1 MKTLQ
6 ILGTTALLAGL
17 SLSSGSQAP
26 AERHAVVRAVQGG
39 ARVQGQAGGEEAQSL
54 TVNLPIFEGDTV
66 WTDPG
71 GRLGLLLSDG
81 NTLWMDG
88 STRLDVAT
96 LPQEASG
103 GPRLK
108 VRLWKGTVLLDLRVW
123 DPAMVAT
130 VIESPSATV
139 SPARGGRFL
148 VEVETVDRSRVT
160 ALEGAC
166 QVTTAGGAVT
176 LGPGEMTYADYGYP
190 PIRPVAAEPASYRGL
205 LDFADDQLPRRT
217 RGVSQRYLPE
227 NLRGYAPDFDTYG
240 SWVYTPEYGYVWRPS
255 VLEAEWSPYMA
266 GRWWWGPWGMTWIP
280 YEAWGWVPFHYGRWT
295 FVAGIGW
302 GWIPLSVF
310 APAWVAWYW
319 GDDGW
324 LGWCPLGWD
333 GLPYWGPCGWYS
345 VPILHV
351 YDPYIP
357 RVIVH
362 HRTPPPPRPIYPR
375 AQGAGGA
382 VLVNGGPRV
391 SGPVVSPVNL
401 PPGRV
406 RDLADG
412 RISRVDLR
420 DRLLDPLPAP
430 PSRRRSSDFLPGTG
444 GRDRWTGP
452 AETPGVSGN
461 RPTRRGTAG
470 TGTVVTDD
478 TVRSREG
485 RGTSTPGTGPRSGW
499 IEPQGPPDPGR
510 EEGGAPRQREPL
522 PPASTPSVG
531 RSRTPVSPPAVL
543 PAEEPS
549 SRGGRWSQPGVP
561 PSEERSTGRTGR
573 SSWGRTAPPEPAP
586 SVSPREDR
594 GGAPQGRS
602 SEAPRG
608 RAEGRSA
615 EPAPR
620 YIPSRP
626 SAGVETPS
634 PPPRSGTGHR
644 RR

>member
-1 MKTLQ
+1 MKTLR
-6 ILGTTALLAGL
+6 ILGAAALLMGGA
-17 SLSSGSQAP
+17 LSSLGQAP

-39 ARVQGQAGGEEAQSL
+39 ARVQGAAAGEEAQTL
-54 TVNLPIFEGDTV
+54 TVNLPVFEGDTV
-66 WTDPG
+66 WTDPQ

-108 VRLWKGTVLLDLRVW
+108 VRLWKGTILLDMRVW

-130 VIESPSATV
+130 VLESPSATI
-139 SPARGGRFL
+139 SPARAGRYL

-160 ALEGAC
+160 ALDGAC

-190 PIRPVAAEPASYRGL
+190 PIRPVAAEAASYQGL
-205 LDFADDQLPRRT
+205 LAFADDQIPRRT
-217 RGVSQRYLPE
+217 RGPSQRYLPD

-240 SWVYTPEYGYVWRPS
+240 TWTYTPEYGYIWRPS

-280 YEAWGWVPFHYGRWT
+280 AEAWGWVPFHYGRWT

-302 GWIPLSVF
+302 GWIPLPVF

-345 VPILHV
+345 VPVLHV

-362 HRTPPPPRPIYPR
+362 HRNPPPPHPIYPR
-375 AQGAGGA
+375 AQGRGGT
-382 VLVNGGPRV
+382 VLTNGGPRV
-391 SGPVVSPVNL
+391 TGPVVSPVNL
-401 PPGRV
+401 SPRRV
-406 RDLADG
+406 RDLSDG
-412 RISRVDLR
+412 RVKPADLR
-420 DRLLDPLPAP
+420 DHLLDPLPAR
-430 PSRRRSSDFLPGTG
+430 PSRREAGDILAGTG
-444 GRDRWTGP
+444 GRNRWTGP
-452 AETPGVSGN
+452 AETPAESGS
-461 RPTRRGTAG
+461 RPTRRGTQG
-470 TGTVVTDD
+470 GGTVVTDD
-478 TVRSREG
+478 TVRSRSG
-485 RGTSTPGTGPRSGW
+485 RVTTPPGTGPRSGW
-499 IEPQGPPDPGR
+499 IEPQGPPSGGW
-510 EEGGAPRQREPL
+510 EGKDSPRQRESL
-522 PPASTPSVG
+522 PPSSSPSVG
-531 RSRTPVSPPAVL
+531 RSRTPVTPAET
-543 PAEEPS
+543 PSSEEPS
-549 SRGGRWSQPGVP
+549 SPRSRWTEPSGP
-561 PSEERSTGRTGR
+561 PAVGESPGRTGR
-573 SSWGRTAPPEPAP
+573 STWGGAAPPPPEP
-586 SVSPREDR
+586 SVSPRESR
-594 GGAPQGRS
+594 GR
-602 SEAPRG
+602 
-608 RAEGRSA
+608 RAEGSSSGEPRARTRDTSP

-626 SAGVETPS
+626 ASGVEAPS
-634 PPPRSGTGHR
+634 PPPRSGSGHR